1 MRTPTRT
8 LENKKKTTKTTRLTL
23 SIAKYMGKTL
33 TERVHKLAE
42 SRPGA
47 GPIQVS
53 QKSVDMEMEGEFR
66 KK

>member
-1 MRTPTRT
+1 
-8 LENKKKTTKTTRLTL
+8 LTL